1 MEPKYNIS
9 KGMFD
14 TWIKMQGKIT
24 LVHSL
29 SQKNPWVE
37 EEVIVKELIEDS
49 EGLTVDEDEW
59 NFEKRT
65 YAERCTN
72 ILEKQAKKAEAR
84 KTPAQKA
91 KDRVNAEYK
100 RKWEEMMERQR
111 RKRTENTKRD
121 ENERKE
127 PSWLQDRNQQGDDS
141 N

>member
-111 RKRTENTKRD
+111 RKRTENTKR
-121 ENERKE
+121 
-127 PSWLQDRNQQGDDS
+127 
-141 N
+141 